1 MSISHTTSV
10 KRKHKEEPASSG
22 SQSYGTTAEN
32 NKAPFTSKYKLETVY
47 SSKIDSQAYRA
58 VAVLAACRSAL
69 VRSPAASR
77 AALEKHRAF
86 IDSELVKALKT
97 VGSYDIEVGAN
108 ILFHISS

>member
-32 NKAPFTSKYKLETVY
+32 NKAPFTSKSKLETVY
-47 SSKIDSQAYRA
+47 SSNIDSQAYRA

>member
-1 MSISHTTSV
+1 MSIGHTTSV
-10 KRKHKEEPASSG
+10 KRKHKEEPASS
-22 SQSYGTTAEN
+22 SLQSYGTTAEN
-32 NKAPFTSKYKLETVY
+32 NKAPFTSKSKLETVY

>member
-32 NKAPFTSKYKLETVY
+32 NKAPFTSKAQLETVD
-47 SSKIDSQAYRA
+47 SSTIDSQAYRA

-69 VRSPAASR
+69 VRSPASR

-86 IDSELVKALKT
+86 IDSELAKALET

>member
-1 MSISHTTSV
+1 MSIGHTTSV
-10 KRKHKEEPASSG
+10 KRKHKEEPASS
-22 SQSYGTTAEN
+22 SLQSYGTTAEN
-32 NKAPFTSKYKLETVY
+32 NKAPFTSKAQLETVD
-47 SSKIDSQAYRA
+47 SSTIDSQAYRA

-86 IDSELVKALKT
+86 IDSELAKALET
-97 VGSYDIEVGAN
+97 VGSYDIEVCAN

>member
-1 MSISHTTSV
+1 MSIGHTTSV
-10 KRKHKEEPASSG
+10 KRKHKEEPASS
-22 SQSYGTTAEN
+22 SLQSYGTTAEN
-32 NKAPFTSKYKLETVY
+32 KAPFTSKAQLETVD
-47 SSKIDSQAYRA
+47 SSTIDSQAYRA